1 MHSCPRER
9 KVPVKDDSLFSRT
22 GPVLVQTDTSVSL
35 ARIQQ
40 IKDTY
45 AVVGF
50 AENAVFSNERPYK
63 GRPTLILDSETPRE
77 T

>member
-1 MHSCPRER
+1 M
-9 KVPVKDDSLFSRT
+9 
-22 GPVLVQTDTSVSL
+22 QTDTSVSL